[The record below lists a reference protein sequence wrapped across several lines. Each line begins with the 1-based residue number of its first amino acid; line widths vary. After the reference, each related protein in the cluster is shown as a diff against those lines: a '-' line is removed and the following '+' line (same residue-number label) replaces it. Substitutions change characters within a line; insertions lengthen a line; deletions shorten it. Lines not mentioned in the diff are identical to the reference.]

1 MHSTDGGEHILIG
14 TYSGVYLIDQRPSNN
29 NIEPW
34 RILQTFGVTQ
44 LDILEK
50 HRLFMV
56 LSNGTLN
63 TYPLEVLTNAI
74 EHEEYVVCRPWKI
87 QDNVNFFKFGSAMG
101 RQFLCSVNTSLS
113 STTVKLFEP
122 TSSSGS
128 SNRRDEEPLAL
139 YNVNTSSF

>member
-14 TYSGVYLIDQRPSNN
+14 TYSGVYLTDQRPSNK

-63 TYPLEVLTNAI
+63 SYPLEVLTNAI
-74 EHEEYVVCRPWKI
+74 EHAVCRPWKI
-87 QDNVNFFKFGSAMG
+87 QDNVNFFKIGSAMG
-101 RQFLCSVNTSLS
+101 RQFLCFVNTSLS
-113 STTVKLFEP
+113 STTVKLFGP

-139 YNVNTSSF
+139 YKVNTSSF